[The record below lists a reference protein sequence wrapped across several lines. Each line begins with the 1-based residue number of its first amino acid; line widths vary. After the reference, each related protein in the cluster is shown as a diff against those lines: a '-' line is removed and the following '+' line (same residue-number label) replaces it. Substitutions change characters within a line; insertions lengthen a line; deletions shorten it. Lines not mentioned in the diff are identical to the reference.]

1 MRRVDILDLLAGAAD
16 GVAVLDRHLRFVFWN
31 KTAEQLLGFT
41 AEEVIGRYCYEV
53 FAGRDACG
61 SAVCQVSCF
70 AFVTGRAGKQV
81 PTSEVLVSTKG
92 GGRIWINLSTLLVRS
107 KKRRD
112 LSSIVHLFRGVH
124 TAVRAERV
132 VEDASRTLAQQA
144 DRPEARAA
152 SRTGSLT
159 ARENEVLQ
167 HLVSGATTKA
177 IADRLYISPLTVRN
191 HIRSVLAKLGVHTRL
206 EAVIVAMRRDR
217 SDPS

>member
-1 MRRVDILDLLAGAAD
+1 MRRVDILDLLADAAD

-31 KTAEQLLGFT
+31 RAAEQLLGFT

-53 FAGRDACG
+53 LAGRAVCG
-61 SAVCQVSCF
+61 SAVCHVSCF

-112 LSSIVHLFRGVH
+112 LSSVIHIFRGVN
-124 TAVRAERV
+124 TPGQAERV
-132 VEDASRTLAQQA
+132 VEEVTKVSSQQA

-152 SRTGSLT
+152 QRTGPLT
-159 ARENEVLQ
+159 PRENEVLQ
-167 HLVSGATTKA
+167 HLASGAATKA
-177 IADRLYISPLTVRN
+177 IADRLCISPLTVRN
-191 HIRSVLAKLGVHTRL
+191 HIRSVLEKLGVHSRL
-206 EAVIVAMRRDR
+206 EAVIVAMERDR
-217 SDPS
+217 SESS